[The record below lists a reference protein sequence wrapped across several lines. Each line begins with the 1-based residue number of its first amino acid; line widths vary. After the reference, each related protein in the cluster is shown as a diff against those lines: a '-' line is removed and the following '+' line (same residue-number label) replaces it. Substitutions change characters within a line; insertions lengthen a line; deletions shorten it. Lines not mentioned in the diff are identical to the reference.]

1 MDAAAIVAA
10 FAPVTHGA
18 VNAAVVSLVALVVAL
33 ALSMTSRINVGLLA
47 IAFTWLIA
55 LQAGLKPD
63 VVLSG
68 FPVSLFL
75 TLTGVTLLFAIADTN
90 GTLERLAHRA
100 VRLARGNRRVLPV
113 LFFLIAFAVSTVGP
127 GAISSVALVIPL
139 AMAIGQRTGVPPF
152 LTALMVANG
161 ANAGNLS
168 PISSVGVIANSAME
182 KGGLGGH
189 EWRVWLANLVAHA
202 VVALAAYLF
211 LVNKGITAAQVAGDG
226 AAVPVAMP
234 NDSDG
239 RLDRRQRYTAL
250 VILAWIVG
258 VVGFEL
264 NLGLSAFGATALLLL
279 ARAADEGEAIRK
291 VPWGVIVMVSGVS
304 LLIALLEKTGGM
316 DLFTSLLARLATPH
330 TLNGTIAFVTG
341 AISTYSSTSGVV
353 LPAFLPTA
361 ATLVEKVGGGDP
373 LAVALS
379 INVGS
384 ALVDVSPLST
394 LGALCVAAVSG
405 PLLARDL
412 FNKLLAWGMAMTVV
426 GAILCQLLAGPLA
439 RA

>member
-1 MDAAAIVAA
+1 MN
-10 FAPVTHGA
+10 T
-18 VNAAVVSLVALVVAL
+18 AVVSLVALVAAL

-47 IAFTWLIA
+47 IAFTWLIG

-63 VVLSG
+63 VILGG

-75 TLTGVTLLFAIADTN
+75 TLTGVTLLFAVADTN

-100 VRLARGNRRVLPV
+100 VRLARGNQRVLPI
-113 LFFLIAFAVSTVGP
+113 LFFVIAFAISTVGP
-127 GAISSVALVIPL
+127 GAISSVALVVPL
-139 AMAIGQRTGVPPF
+139 AMAIGHRTGVPPF

-189 EWRVWLANLVAHA
+189 EWRVWMANLVAHL
-202 VVALAAYLF
+202 VVALAAYLV
-211 LVNKGITAAQVAGDG
+211 LVSRGTSGAPAAADGATPAAQ
-226 AAVPVAMP
+226 MP
-234 NDSDG
+234 NEADEQ
-239 RLDRRQRYTAL
+239 LDRRQRLTTL
-250 VILAWIVG
+250 VVLAWIVG
-258 VVGFEL
+258 VVGFKL

-279 ARAADEGEAIRK
+279 ARTADEGDAIRK

-316 DLFTSLLARLATPH
+316 DLFTSLLARLATPV

-405 PLLARDL
+405 PAASRDL

-426 GAILCQLLAGPLA
+426 GAVLCQLLAGVLA